1 MKVTLDTNVIISGTF
16 WTGDSYRVLEAINN
30 FGIELVISREIL
42 DEYLDVI
49 DREEIIDKV
58 IDKKLIFSEIID
70 KVLKNSTIVEPVEK
84 LDIIKEDPD
93 DNIVLE
99 CALAGNVDYIVS
111 QDNHLLGIKEFREI
125 KILKPED
132 FLKLLDF
139 QIHDG

>member
-58 IDKKLIFSEIID
+58 ID